1 MEDIKEEINLCDK
14 ITAINTQNVILING
28 KVMTV
33 KEFKKIKGG
42 Q

>member
-14 ITAINTQNVILING
+14 ITTINTQNIIVVNG

-33 KEFKKIKGG
+33 KEFKEIKGG
-42 Q
+42 K